1 MINIKKKINIR
12 YVNNSF
18 LINSLDEYSLFN
30 TLDKLSKL
38 LINYFHDNKEIMI
51 SINLFN
57 KKNIQN
63 YVNNFVIFLSKYFQI
78 YQLKNV
84 FLIANELIYFTKEKN
99 KYNNLIHIYYDSD
112 NSLLIVEFDCQSNF
126 KLENIYNDLISD
138 TKINNNFNNNLPS
151 NIINLDFQT
160 IVNDFLSSEIINN
173 NFKNLKERY
182 KAEIKLIVK
191 NSKYKEIINNLTN
204 NYNAKINS
212 FIHNRHFVNDAIFIF
227 EKNLNL
233 SLSIRTNKKFLKL
246 DKNTIILLYLN
257 FLLEE
262 LKRNKFNLNNYSVCI
277 SNDADM
283 RIIKLLNHYHVNYY
297 YDKHSNINFSNLL
310 FSYDNKKVN
319 SFPATV
325 KYDNIFYFYLCLIW
339 MLNIYKNR
347 NNLLLF
353 KYKQV
358 INLYGIYKT
367 IVKKINLKNI
377 DINIFKSKLINKLE
391 NYKKSIDFKSYIL
404 INKLE
409 NYKFYL
415 ANIQTN
421 ENDNILLFY
430 DYITNKI
437 NIKFNLCKEKKYQIF
452 NWKLNYLKYKK
463 IIKKIIN

>member
-18 LINSLDEYSLFN
+18 LINTLDEYSLFN

-78 YQLKNV
+78 YQLKND

-227 EKNLNL
+227 EK
-233 SLSIRTNKKFLKL
+233 I
-246 DKNTIILLYLN
+246 
-257 FLLEE
+257 
-262 LKRNKFNLNNYSVCI
+262 
-277 SNDADM
+277 
-283 RIIKLLNHYHVNYY
+283 
-297 YDKHSNINFSNLL
+297 
-310 FSYDNKKVN
+310 
-319 SFPATV
+319 
-325 KYDNIFYFYLCLIW
+325 
-339 MLNIYKNR
+339 
-347 NNLLLF
+347 
-353 KYKQV
+353 
-358 INLYGIYKT
+358 
-367 IVKKINLKNI
+367 
-377 DINIFKSKLINKLE
+377 
-391 NYKKSIDFKSYIL
+391 
-404 INKLE
+404 
-409 NYKFYL
+409 
-415 ANIQTN
+415 
-421 ENDNILLFY
+421 
-430 DYITNKI
+430 
-437 NIKFNLCKEKKYQIF
+437 
-452 NWKLNYLKYKK
+452 
-463 IIKKIIN
+463 